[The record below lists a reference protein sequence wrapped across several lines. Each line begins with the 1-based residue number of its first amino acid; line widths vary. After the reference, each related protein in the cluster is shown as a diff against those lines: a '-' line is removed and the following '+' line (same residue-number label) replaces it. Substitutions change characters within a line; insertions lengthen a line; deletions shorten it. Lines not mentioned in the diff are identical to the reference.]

1 MARSR
6 GGGHPRVCATR
17 RSHAD
22 RRCAPPGPP
31 DPRHLARPDARGHRV
46 GDPGD
51 GARSRAARHAATTAQ
66 VTVPPGA
73 TVLDDTVTFSGRG
86 YGHGVGLSQYGA
98 RGRALDGQD
107 AATILAHYYPGTTLA
122 PMPASQIRVLVL
134 SSFAA
139 TTAKPLVLYGRAT
152 PWTIDGVAGT
162 FPPDAKL
169 RLIPTTTVTAGVGR
183 TAWRIRVDSAAG
195 AVLLNVVAR
204 GEVLV
209 RAGGSRG
216 RLQLWSKPGVLRHVS
231 GRAPAPPRDLEVRR
245 QRRQRHRAR
254 ALPARRGPGRDARR
268 LAGGRAPGAGRR
280 RALLRRPAT
289 PAGRVLLRHR
299 RRQPRAGLSRL
310 ARREDGVDGGRH
322 RDRQARAEERVVD
335 REHPL
340 PLVRRRRDRGQRE
353 RLHVADRRPGRR
365 ARELPARL
373 ARTGARTGPPT
384 TARRPTP
391 RGPCARIRGP
401 SCPPGSRRIR
411 GPHVGDLVALD
422 LTDRGGSGRLVSV
435 TLIGSAGSKTVSGEV
450 FRSILNAARP
460 PADPMLRSTL
470 FDTSPIP

>member
-1 MARSR
+1 MPIA
-6 GGGHPRVCATR
+6 
-17 RSHAD
+17 
-22 RRCAPPGPP
+22 
-31 DPRHLARPDARGHRV
+31 
-46 GDPGD
+46 
-51 GARSRAARHAATTAQ
+51 AARRRVRRTLAISLVLTLAGVGSAIPATALAAAPAPRTAAQ

-73 TVLDDTVTFSGRG
+73 TVLGDTVTFSGRG

-183 TAWRIRVDSAAG
+183 TSWRHPGRFGGRRRPAERARAERGARPRRRRPRPAA
-195 AVLLNVVAR
+195 ALVQAR
-204 GEVLV
+204 H
-209 RAGGSRG
+209 
-216 RLQLWSKPGVLRHVS
+216 LRHVS
-231 GRAPAPPRDLEVRR
+231 RRPAPPPRDHQVRG

-254 ALPARRGPGRDARR
+254 PVPARRGPGRDARL

-299 RRQPRAGLSRL
+299 RRQPRPGLSRL
-310 ARREDGVDGGRH
+310 ARREDGVERGGR
-322 RDRQARAEERVVD
+322 RDRQARAQERVVD
-335 REHPL
+335 REHAL

-353 RLHVADRRPGRR
+353 RLHLADRRPGRR
-365 ARELPARL
+365 AGELPARL
-373 ARTGARTGPPT
+373 AGPARGRDRLRQRGALR
-384 TARRPTP
+384 
-391 RGPCARIRGP
+391 
-401 SCPPGSRRIR
+401 
-411 GPHVGDLVALD
+411 HVVDAPVSADPAVRLV
-422 LTDRGGSGRLVSV
+422 RGGSADERRRPRRPRPHRPRRLRP
-435 TLIGSAGSKTVSGEV
+435 AGQRHAHRLGGTKTVSGEV
-450 FRSILNAARP
+450 FRTILNAARP